1 MIIIIFF
8 EWPLMLFLL
17 AFLYVQLFNIFV
29 YGSCICTGNWL

>member
-17 AFLYVQLFNIFV
+17 AYLYVQLFNIFV
-29 YGSCICTGNWL
+29 GDSLL